1 MDIRVQSHDKGRSL
15 EGSGVPRDVG
25 AIRTSEKE
33 QLHCTIPGTIP
44 GGPTPKVNV
53 PFPASPRES
62 TCTLAWNTPP
72 EQGPD
77 VKASISKARDW
88 GHSREETVNDS
99 DNVPLMQSQGPGS
112 LQTLLRKIPP
122 SGRHPVSARRVGE
135 ASSEP
140 CWLLC
145 VLFLRKVKAEPP
157 TTQPDL
163 RLLGVLAMETPALS
177 PGPGSGWKGR
187 RKQGNYFCEKR
198 AGWGHRKGRGGK
210 QEGGW
215 GGRP

>member
-1 MDIRVQSHDKGRSL
+1 MWEPLGPQRRSNCIAPSPAPSLGVLHQKPTFHFQPVPGSPHAPWLGTRPLNRGPMSRHLSQRL
-15 EGSGVPRDVG
+15 EIGD
-25 AIRTSEKE
+25 
-33 QLHCTIPGTIP
+33 
-44 GGPTPKVNV
+44 
-53 PFPASPRES
+53 
-62 TCTLAWNTPP
+62 TL
-72 EQGPD
+72 
-77 VKASISKARDW
+77 
-88 GHSREETVNDS
+88 REETVNDS

-122 SGRHPVSARRVGE
+122 SGRRPVSARRVGE
-135 ASSEP
+135 ARSES

-157 TTQPDL
+157 TTHPDL